1 MVLDVISNAIRPLL
15 IRTPLYVIIE
25 ELDSTVSVN
34 GFLVE
39 VRYVFLLLEE
49 EEEETWSLNLNSG
62 D

>member
-1 MVLDVISNAIRPLL
+1 MISNAIRPLL